1 MILNFLEEKMVNM
14 INVKFKKKSINLYNE
29 NIIDLIHI

>member
-14 INVKFKKKSINLYNE
+14 ISQKFKKKY
-29 NIIDLIHI
+29 IIYLIHI

>member
-14 INVKFKKKSINLYNE
+14 INQKFKKKYIIN
-29 NIIDLIHI
+29 LIHI